1 MSYLAQPRLYQQAL
15 GNAQLRADGAAAQ
28 VQTVLAQTARE
39 RFDAI
44 VGAFTNIKDR
54 TASIATAAEQQA
66 RVTDEIHQLAE
77 RIRTISEQNAQDAS
91 QLHSM
96 SREST
101 ELAHELMMLSCR

>member
-1 MSYLAQPRLYQQAL
+1 MITQLQ
-15 GNAQLRADGAAAQ
+15 NAASEGVSVIERSRGLSQDSIER
-28 VQTVLAQTARE
+28 AQTARE